1 MFVDFFIGR
10 PIFATVCALIII
22 LAGAV
27 SIPTLPL
34 AEYPDISPPKVSVTS
49 TYTGASAE
57 VVESAVTTPLEQAIN
72 GAQGIKYITSTSGN
86 DGTSTINI
94 NFDLGRDVDLAAVDV
109 QSRISSAQGRLPE
122 EVKRTGVT
130 VAKVSN
136 SFVLAIG
143 ILTPDDR
150 YSSQFLSNYADV
162 YIKDALKR
170 VKGVGD
176 VRIFGERKYSM
187 RIWLDP
193 AKLVNKGVT
202 PQDVVASIAEQNVQV
217 AAGQIGQAP
226 LPPGQLFQMSI
237 RAQGRLKNA
246 EEFENIIIRNGAAGQ
261 LVRLKDVGRAELG
274 AEDYGNVV
282 RFRGKEAVGIGVFQ
296 RPGSNAL
303 EIASGVR
310 AEMERLAQRFP
321 PGMKHEFAFD
331 TTLSVRESIKE
342 VLITLAQAIALV
354 VLVIFVF
361 LQSWRSTLIP
371 VITIPVSL
379 IGTFAVMKVLDFS
392 INTLTL
398 FGITLATGLVVDDAI
413 VVIENITRFINE
425 KHMPARQAA
434 SAAMAEVTGAVIAIS
449 LVLGAVFVPVA
460 FFPGTTGQ
468 LYKQFAL
475 TIAISVAISTFNAL
489 TLTPALSALWLKE
502 GAHGGGKFFKPINWV
517 IDSTRNFYTATL
529 SLVLKVKPLV
539 LVVFAMLI
547 GATYW
552 LSKEVPTAFI
562 PNEDVGY
569 FIVILQAPEGVS
581 VNYTLNVLKKL
592 EKELDHCP
600 EIVSSFGIAGFS
612 FSGTNPNNGIVFCSL
627 KPWHD
632 RHGDEHSLTGIIN
645 RLRGP
650 FGAITEAMVI
660 PVNPPAIQGLGNFG
674 GFAFELQDLYGT
686 DINRLAQTTM
696 QIMMQGNQDK
706 QLRGVFSTFTA
717 SSPQLIAEVLR
728 DKARAL
734 NILIGDIFSTLQIFL
749 GSQYVNDFDLGNRIY
764 RVYVQ
769 ADAMFRANPRNID
782 EFYVRSQTGQMV
794 RMSNLV
800 KIERTTAAQTINH
813 YNLFR
818 SAEVNGS
825 PAPGVSSGQAI
836 EAMENLAKR
845 VLPQGMSYEWSG
857 ISLEEKE
864 SGPQGTILFVLGIIV
879 VFLVLAAQYES
890 FVDPVIILLSVP
902 LAMMGA
908 LLAQYLRHLDN
919 DVFCQIGLVMLVGLA
934 SKNAILIV
942 EFANHLKLSGLSP
955 EEAVKG
961 ACETRFRPILMTSL
975 AFVSGILP
983 LVFATGAGAAS
994 RHSLGTAV
1002 CGGMI
1007 FSTVLSLYIV
1017 PVIYL
1022 TVGAMREKVMGRKP
1036 GAIGTGA
1043 GAGAGAGAIG
1053 SGVAGSAA
1061 ESSGPSA
1068 TGTPGSG
1075 ATPGVVEPG
1084 AEGHSD

>member
-1 MFVDFFIGR
+1 MFVDFFIRR

-22 LAGAV
+22 LAGVV

-72 GAQGIKYITSTSGN
+72 GAQSIKYITSTSGN

-193 AKLVNKGVT
+193 TKLVNKGVT
-202 PQDVVASIAEQNVQV
+202 PQDVVAAIAEQNVQV

-246 EEFENIIIRNGAAGQ
+246 EEFENIIIRNGSDGQ

-310 AEMERLAQRFP
+310 AEMERLAKRFP

-425 KHMPARQAA
+425 KHMPAREAA

-502 GAHGGGKFFKPINWV
+502 GTHGGGKFFRPINWV

-529 SLVLKVKPLV
+529 ALVLKVKPLV
-539 LVVFAMLI
+539 LIVFTLLI
-547 GATYW
+547 GGTYW

-632 RHGDEHSLTGIIN
+632 RHGEEHSLGGIIN

-686 DINRLAQTTM
+686 DISRLAQTTM
-696 QIMMQGNQDK
+696 QVMMQGNQDK

-728 DKARAL
+728 DKARAM

-769 ADAMFRANPRNID
+769 ADALFRANPRNID

-825 PAPGVSSGQAI
+825 TAPGVSSGQAI
-836 EAMENLAKR
+836 AAMESLAKR

-1022 TVGAMREKVMGRKP
+1022 TVGAIREKIMGKKAGPVAASPNISKAPAATEAHDP
-1036 GAIGTGA
+1036 GA
-1043 GAGAGAGAIG
+1043 
-1053 SGVAGSAA
+1053 
-1061 ESSGPSA
+1061 
-1068 TGTPGSG
+1068 
-1075 ATPGVVEPG
+1075 VEPG
-1084 AEGHSD
+1084 DDGHSN

>member
-34 AEYPDISPPKVSVTS
+34 AEYPDISPPKVSVTAA
-49 TYTGASAE
+49 YTGASAE

-72 GAQGIKYITSTSGN
+72 GAQNIKYITSTSGN

-136 SFVLAIG
+136 AFVLAIG

-150 YSSQFLSNYADV
+150 YSSQFLSNYSDV
-162 YIKDALKR
+162 YIKDAIKR

-193 AKLVNKGVT
+193 GKLANKGVT
-202 PQDVVASIAEQNVQV
+202 PQDVVAAIAEQNVQV

-226 LPPGQLFQMSI
+226 LPPGQMFQMSI
-237 RAQGRLKNA
+237 RAKGRLKNA
-246 EEFENIIIRNGAAGQ
+246 DEFENIIIRSGADGQ
-261 LVRLKDVGRAELG
+261 LIRLKDVGRAELG

-282 RFRGKEAVGIGVFQ
+282 RFRGKDAVGIGVFQ

-303 EIASGVR
+303 EISRGVR
-310 AEMERLAQRFP
+310 EEMDKLAKRFP

-342 VLITLAQAIALV
+342 VLITLAQAVLLV

-413 VVIENITRFINE
+413 VVIENITRFIHE
-425 KHMPARQAA
+425 KKLAPREAA
-434 SAAMAEVTGAVIAIS
+434 SQAMAEVTGAVIAIS

-502 GAHGGGKFFKPINWV
+502 GDEGGGKFFKPINWV
-517 IDSTRNFYTATL
+517 IDGCRNLYTSTLAV
-529 SLVLKVKPLV
+529 VLKLKPLV
-539 LVVFAMLI
+539 LVLFALLL

-552 LSKEVPTAFI
+552 LSKTVPTAFI

-569 FIVILQAPEGVS
+569 FIVIVQAPEGVS
-581 VNYTLNVLKKL
+581 LNYTLGVLRKL
-592 EKELDHCP
+592 ENEIDKCP
-600 EIVSSFGIAGFS
+600 EVVSSFGIAGFS

-632 RHGDEHSLTGIIN
+632 RHGYDHSLEGIIN

-650 FGAITEAMVI
+650 LGGITEAMVI
-660 PVNPPAIQGLGNFG
+660 PVSPPAIQGLGNFG

-686 DINRLAQTTM
+686 DIKQLAQVTM
-696 QIMMQGNQDK
+696 QMMMAGNQDK
-706 QLRGVFSTFTA
+706 QLSGVFSTFTA
-717 SSPQLIAEVLR
+717 SSPQLVAEVLR
-728 DKARAL
+728 DKARSL
-734 NILIGDIFSTLQIFL
+734 NILMSDVFGTLQILL
-749 GSQYVNDFDLGNRIY
+749 GSSYVNDFDLGNRIY

-769 ADAMFRANPRNID
+769 GDALFRANPRNID
-782 EFYVRSQTGQMV
+782 EYYVRSRSGEMV
-794 RMSNLV
+794 RMSNLI
-800 KIERTTAAQTINH
+800 KIERTTTAQTINH

-818 SAEVNGS
+818 SAEINGS
-825 PAPGVSSGQAI
+825 TAPGVSSGTAL
-836 EAMENLAKR
+836 EAMENVAAK

-857 ISLEEKE
+857 ISAEEKE
-864 SGPQGTILFVLGIIV
+864 SGPQATMLFLLGIIV

-902 LAMMGA
+902 LAMFGA

-942 EFANHLKLSGLSP
+942 EFANHLKKQGVEP
-955 EEAVKG
+955 EEAVRQ
-961 ACETRFRPILMTSL
+961 ACATRFRPILMTSL

-1002 CGGMI
+1002 CGGMV

-1022 TVGAMREKVMGRKP
+1022 TVGALRARV
-1036 GAIGTGA
+1036 
-1043 GAGAGAGAIG
+1043 
-1053 SGVAGSAA
+1053 
-1061 ESSGPSA
+1061 SSSSSSSSSLKKRGL
-1068 TGTPGSG
+1068 
-1075 ATPGVVEPG
+1075 
-1084 AEGHSD
+1084 

>member
-1 MFVDFFIGR
+1 MFVDFFIRR

-72 GAQGIKYITSTSGN
+72 GAQSIKYITSTSGN

-162 YIKDALKR
+162 YIKDAIKR

-187 RIWLDP
+187 RVWLDP
-193 AKLVNKGVT
+193 SRLANRGVT
-202 PQDVVASIAEQNVQV
+202 PQDVVAAVAEQNMQV

-226 LPPGQLFQMSI
+226 LPPDQMFQMSV
-237 RAQGRLKNA
+237 RARGRLKTA
-246 EEFENIIIRNGAAGQ
+246 AEFENLIIRTGIDGQ

-282 RFRGKEAVGIGVFQ
+282 RFKGKEAVGIGVFQ

-303 EIASGVR
+303 EISRGVR
-310 AEMERLAQRFP
+310 EEMEKLALRFP

-342 VLITLAQAIALV
+342 VLITLAQAIGLV

-379 IGTFAVMKVLDFS
+379 IGTFAVMKMLDFS

-413 VVIENITRFINE
+413 VVIENITRFIHE
-425 KHMPARQAA
+425 KKLGAREAA
-434 SAAMAEVTGAVIAIS
+434 SQAMAEVTGAVIAIS

-489 TLTPALSALWLKE
+489 TLTPALSALWLKS
-502 GAHGGGKFFKPINWV
+502 GDHGGGKFFKPINWV
-517 IDSTRNFYTATL
+517 IDGCRNLYTSTLGLA
-529 SLVLKVKPLV
+529 LKVKPLI
-539 LVVFAMLI
+539 LIAFTLML

-552 LSKEVPTAFI
+552 LSKTVPTAFI

-569 FIVILQAPEGVS
+569 FIIIVQAPEGVS

-592 EKELDHCP
+592 EKKLDECP

-627 KPWHD
+627 RPWHE
-632 RHGDEHSLTGIIN
+632 RHGDEHSLSGIIN

-650 FGAITEAMVI
+650 FGGITEAMVI

-686 DINRLAQTTM
+686 DIKALAGTTM
-696 QIMMQGNQDK
+696 QIMMQAAQDK
-706 QLRGVFSTFTA
+706 ELSGVFSTFTA

-734 NILIGDIFSTLQIFL
+734 NILMSDVFGTMQILL

-769 ADAMFRANPRNID
+769 ADSIFRANPRNIG
-782 EFYVRSQTGQMV
+782 EFYVRAQNGQMV
-794 RMSNLV
+794 RLSNLI
-800 KIERTTAAQTINH
+800 KLERTTAAQTINH

-825 PAPGVSSGQAI
+825 PAPGISSGEAI
-836 EAMENLAKR
+836 IAMENLAKR

-864 SGPQGTILFVLGIIV
+864 SGPQAAILFLLGIVV

-890 FVDPVIILLSVP
+890 FVDPIIILLSVP
-902 LAMMGA
+902 LAMLGA
-908 LLAQYLRHLDN
+908 LLAQHLRHLDN

-942 EFANHLKLSGLSP
+942 EFANHLKAGGMDP
-955 EEAVKG
+955 EEAVKK

-1007 FSTVLSLYIV
+1007 VSTILSLYIV

-1022 TVGAMREKVMGRKP
+1022 TVGALRDKVMGRGRRKKP
-1036 GAIGTGA
+1036 VAVAVVAPTTAPTEGA
-1043 GAGAGAGAIG
+1043 
-1053 SGVAGSAA
+1053 
-1061 ESSGPSA
+1061 SGP
-1068 TGTPGSG
+1068 GSEVL
-1075 ATPGVVEPG
+1075 VVPTAPTADEK
-1084 AEGHSD
+1084 ANL

>member
-1 MFVDFFIGR
+1 MFVDFFIRR

-22 LAGAV
+22 LAGVV

-72 GAQGIKYITSTSGN
+72 GAQSIKYITSTSGN

-193 AKLVNKGVT
+193 TKLVNKGVT
-202 PQDVVASIAEQNVQV
+202 PQDVVAAIAEQNVQV

-246 EEFENIIIRNGAAGQ
+246 EEFENIIIRNGSDGQ

-310 AEMERLAQRFP
+310 AEMERLAKRFP

-425 KHMPARQAA
+425 KHMPAREAA

-502 GAHGGGKFFKPINWV
+502 GVHGGGKFFKPINWV

-529 SLVLKVKPLV
+529 ALVLKVKPLV
-539 LVVFAMLI
+539 LIVFTLLI
-547 GATYW
+547 GGTYW

-632 RHGDEHSLTGIIN
+632 RHGEEHSLGGIIN

-686 DINRLAQTTM
+686 DISRLAQTTM
-696 QIMMQGNQDK
+696 QVMMQGNQDK

-728 DKARAL
+728 DKARAM

-769 ADAMFRANPRNID
+769 ADALFRANPRNID

-825 PAPGVSSGQAI
+825 TAPGVSSGQAI
-836 EAMENLAKR
+836 AAMESLAKR

-955 EEAVKG
+955 EDAVKG

-1022 TVGAMREKVMGRKP
+1022 TVGAIREKLMGKK
-1036 GAIGTGA
+1036 A
-1043 GAGAGAGAIG
+1043 G
-1053 SGVAGSAA
+1053 SVAGSPNTSKTPAAA
-1061 ESSGPSA
+1061 EAPA
-1068 TGTPGSG
+1068 PG
-1075 ATPGVVEPG
+1075 AVEPG
-1084 AEGHSD
+1084 YDGHSN

>member
-1 MFVDFFIGR
+1 MFVDFFIRR

-22 LAGAV
+22 LAGVV

-72 GAQGIKYITSTSGN
+72 GAQSIKYITSTSGN

-193 AKLVNKGVT
+193 TKLVNKGVA
-202 PQDVVASIAEQNVQV
+202 PQDVVAAIAEQNVQV

-246 EEFENIIIRNGAAGQ
+246 EEFENIIIRNGSDGQ

-310 AEMERLAQRFP
+310 AEMERLAKRFP

-342 VLITLAQAIALV
+342 VLITLAQAIGLV

-413 VVIENITRFINE
+413 VVIENITRFIND
-425 KHMPARQAA
+425 KHMPAREAA

-502 GAHGGGKFFKPINWV
+502 GVHGGGKFFKPINWV

-529 SLVLKVKPLV
+529 ALVLKVKPLV
-539 LVVFAMLI
+539 LIVFTLLI
-547 GATYW
+547 GGTYW

-632 RHGDEHSLTGIIN
+632 RHGEEHSLGGIIN

-686 DINRLAQTTM
+686 DISRLAQTTM
-696 QIMMQGNQDK
+696 QVMMQGNQDK

-728 DKARAL
+728 DKTRAL

-769 ADAMFRANPRNID
+769 ADALFRANPRNID

-825 PAPGVSSGQAI
+825 TAPGVSSGQAI
-836 EAMENLAKR
+836 AAMESLAKR

-1022 TVGAMREKVMGRKP
+1022 TVGAIREKIMGKK
-1036 GAIGTGA
+1036 A
-1043 GAGAGAGAIG
+1043 GP
-1053 SGVAGSAA
+1053 VAATPASTTA
-1061 ESSGPSA
+1061 EAEAPV
-1068 TGTPGSG
+1068 
-1075 ATPGVVEPG
+1075 PGVVEPG
-1084 AEGHSD
+1084 HDGHSS

>member
-1 MFVDFFIGR
+1 MFVDFFIRR

-22 LAGAV
+22 LAGVV

-72 GAQGIKYITSTSGN
+72 GAQSIKYITSTSGN

-193 AKLVNKGVT
+193 TKLVNKGVT
-202 PQDVVASIAEQNVQV
+202 PQDVVAAIAEQNVQV

-246 EEFENIIIRNGAAGQ
+246 EEFENIIIRNGSDGQ

-310 AEMERLAQRFP
+310 AEMERLAKRFP

-425 KHMPARQAA
+425 KHMPAREAA

-502 GAHGGGKFFKPINWV
+502 GVHGGGKFFKPINWV
-517 IDSTRNFYTATL
+517 IDSTRSFYTATL
-529 SLVLKVKPLV
+529 ALVLKVKPLV
-539 LVVFAMLI
+539 LIVFTLLI
-547 GATYW
+547 GGTYW

-632 RHGDEHSLTGIIN
+632 RHGEEHSLSGIIN
-645 RLRGP
+645 RLRVP

-686 DINRLAQTTM
+686 DISRLAQTTM
-696 QIMMQGNQDK
+696 QVMMQGNQDK

-728 DKARAL
+728 DKARAM

-769 ADAMFRANPRNID
+769 ADALFRANPRNID

-825 PAPGVSSGQAI
+825 TAPGVSSGQAI
-836 EAMENLAKR
+836 AAMESLAKR

-1022 TVGAMREKVMGRKP
+1022 TVGAIRDKVMGKKAEPVAAKTAKTPASADAPAP
-1036 GAIGTGA
+1036 GT
-1043 GAGAGAGAIG
+1043 
-1053 SGVAGSAA
+1053 V
-1061 ESSGPSA
+1061 ELGP
-1068 TGTPGSG
+1068 
-1075 ATPGVVEPG
+1075 
-1084 AEGHSD
+1084 EGHSN

>member
-34 AEYPDISPPKVSVTS
+34 AEYPDISPPKVSVTAA
-49 TYTGASAE
+49 YTGASAE

-72 GAQGIKYITSTSGN
+72 GAQNIKYITSTSGN

-109 QSRISSAQGRLPE
+109 QSRISSVQGRLPE

-136 SFVLAIG
+136 AFVLAIG

-150 YSSQFLSNYADV
+150 YSSQFLSNYSDV
-162 YIKDALKR
+162 YIKDAIKR

-193 AKLVNKGVT
+193 GKLANKGVT
-202 PQDVVASIAEQNVQV
+202 PQDVVAAIAEQNVQV

-226 LPPGQLFQMSI
+226 LPQGQMFQMSI
-237 RAQGRLKNA
+237 RAKGRLKNA
-246 EEFENIIIRNGAAGQ
+246 KEFENIIIRTGDGGQ
-261 LVRLKDVGRAELG
+261 LIRLKDVGRAELG

-282 RFRGKEAVGIGVFQ
+282 RFRGKDAVGIGVFQ

-303 EIASGVR
+303 EISRGVR
-310 AEMERLAQRFP
+310 AEMDKLSKRFP

-342 VLITLAQAIALV
+342 VLITLAQAVLLV

-413 VVIENITRFINE
+413 VVIENITRFIHE
-425 KHMPARQAA
+425 KKLPPREAA
-434 SAAMAEVTGAVIAIS
+434 SQAMAEVTGAVIAIS

-502 GAHGGGKFFKPINWV
+502 GVEGGGKFFRPINWV
-517 IDSTRNFYTATL
+517 IDGCRNFYTSTL
-529 SLVLKVKPLV
+529 AMVLKFKPLV
-539 LVVFAMLI
+539 LVLFAALL
-547 GATYW
+547 ACTYW
-552 LSKEVPTAFI
+552 LSKAVPTAFI
-562 PNEDVGY
+562 PEEDVGY
-569 FIVILQAPEGVS
+569 FIVIVQAPEGVS
-581 VNYTLNVLKKL
+581 LNYTLGVLRKL
-592 EKELDHCP
+592 ETEIEKCP
-600 EIVSSFGIAGFS
+600 EVVSSFGIAGFS

-632 RHGDEHSLTGIIN
+632 RHGDEHSLSGIIN

-650 FGAITEAMVI
+650 LGGITEAMVI
-660 PVNPPAIQGLGNFG
+660 PVSPPAIQGLGNFG

-686 DINRLAQTTM
+686 DIKALAQVTM
-696 QIMMQGNQDK
+696 QMMMAGNQDK
-706 QLRGVFSTFTA
+706 QLSGVFSTFTA

-728 DKARAL
+728 DKVRSL
-734 NILIGDIFSTLQIFL
+734 NILMSDVFGTLQILL
-749 GSQYVNDFDLGNRIY
+749 GSSYVNDFDLGNRIY

-769 ADAMFRANPRNID
+769 GDALFRANPRNID
-782 EFYVRSQTGQMV
+782 EYYVRSRSGEMV
-794 RMSNLV
+794 RMSNLI
-800 KIERTTAAQTINH
+800 KIERTTTAQTINH

-818 SAEVNGS
+818 SAEINGS
-825 PAPGVSSGQAI
+825 TAPGVSSGTALQ
-836 EAMENLAKR
+836 AMENVAAK

-857 ISLEEKE
+857 ISAEEKE
-864 SGPQGTILFVLGIIV
+864 SGPQATMLFLLGIIV

-902 LAMMGA
+902 LAMFGA
-908 LLAQYLRHLDN
+908 LLAQYMRHLDN

-942 EFANHLKLSGLSP
+942 EFANHLKKQGVEP
-955 EEAVKG
+955 EGAVKQ
-961 ACETRFRPILMTSL
+961 ACATRFRPILMTAL

-1002 CGGMI
+1002 CGGMV

-1022 TVGAMREKVMGRKP
+1022 TVGALRDK
-1036 GAIGTGA
+1036 I
-1043 GAGAGAGAIG
+1043 
-1053 SGVAGSAA
+1053 SGKKR
-1061 ESSGPSA
+1061 
-1068 TGTPGSG
+1068 
-1075 ATPGVVEPG
+1075 
-1084 AEGHSD
+1084 

>member
-1 MFVDFFIGR
+1 MFVDFFIRR

-49 TYTGASAE
+49 AYTGASAA

-72 GAQGIKYITSTSGN
+72 GAQSIKYITSTSGN

-150 YSSQFLSNYADV
+150 YSSQFLSNYADI

-187 RIWLDP
+187 RLWLDP
-193 AKLVNKGVT
+193 TKLVNKGVT
-202 PQDVVASIAEQNVQV
+202 PQDVVAAVGEQNVQV

-246 EEFENIIIRNGAAGQ
+246 EEFENIIIRNGSDGQ

-310 AEMERLAQRFP
+310 AEMERLSKRFP

-342 VLITLAQAIALV
+342 VLITLAQAIGLV

-425 KHMPARQAA
+425 KHMSPRQAA
-434 SAAMAEVTGAVIAIS
+434 SEAMAEVTGAVIAIS

-502 GAHGGGKFFKPINWV
+502 GEHGGGKFFKPINWV

-529 SLVLKVKPLV
+529 GLVLKVKPLV
-539 LVVFAMLI
+539 LIVFALLL
-547 GATYW
+547 GGTYW

-592 EKELDHCP
+592 EKELDKCP

-632 RHGDEHSLTGIIN
+632 RHGDEHSLGGIIN
-645 RLRGP
+645 RLRAP

-769 ADAMFRANPRNID
+769 ADSMFRANPRNID

-825 PAPGVSSGQAI
+825 TAPGVSSGQALA
-836 EAMENLAKR
+836 AMEALAKR

-864 SGPQGTILFVLGIIV
+864 SGPQGTILFMLGIIV

-942 EFANHLKLSGLSP
+942 EFANHLKLSGMSP

-1007 FSTVLSLYIV
+1007 FSTVLSLYFV

-1022 TVGAMREKVMGRKP
+1022 TVGAIRDKVSGR
-1036 GAIGTGA
+1036 AR
-1043 GAGAGAGAIG
+1043 
-1053 SGVAGSAA
+1053 VAKVAKVAEPSVAA
-1061 ESSGPSA
+1061 QAVTVDSNPD
-1068 TGTPGSG
+1068 
-1075 ATPGVVEPG
+1075 
-1084 AEGHSD
+1084 GHE

>member
-1 MFVDFFIGR
+1 MFVDFFIRR

-49 TYTGASAE
+49 AYTGASAA

-72 GAQGIKYITSTSGN
+72 GAQSIKYITSTSGN

-150 YSSQFLSNYADV
+150 YSSQFLSNYADI

-187 RIWLDP
+187 RLWLDP
-193 AKLVNKGVT
+193 TKLVNKGVT
-202 PQDVVASIAEQNVQV
+202 PQDVVAAVGEQNVQV

-246 EEFENIIIRNGAAGQ
+246 EEFENIIIRNGSDGQ

-310 AEMERLAQRFP
+310 AEMERLSKRFP

-342 VLITLAQAIALV
+342 VLITLAQAIGLV

-425 KHMPARQAA
+425 KHMSPRQAA
-434 SAAMAEVTGAVIAIS
+434 SEAMAEVTGAVIAIS

-502 GAHGGGKFFKPINWV
+502 GEHGGGKFFKPINWV

-529 SLVLKVKPLV
+529 GLVLKVKPLV
-539 LVVFAMLI
+539 LIVFALLL
-547 GATYW
+547 GGTYW

-592 EKELDHCP
+592 EKELDKCP

-632 RHGDEHSLTGIIN
+632 RHGDEHSLGGIIN
-645 RLRGP
+645 RLRAP

-769 ADAMFRANPRNID
+769 ADSMFRANPRNID

-825 PAPGVSSGQAI
+825 TAPGVSSGQALA
-836 EAMENLAKR
+836 AMEALAKR
-845 VLPQGMSYEWSG
+845 ILPQGMSYEWSG

-864 SGPQGTILFVLGIIV
+864 SGPQGTILFMLGIIV

-942 EFANHLKLSGLSP
+942 EFANHLKLSGMSP

-1007 FSTVLSLYIV
+1007 FSTVLSLYFV

-1022 TVGAMREKVMGRKP
+1022 TVEAIRDKVSGR
-1036 GAIGTGA
+1036 AR
-1043 GAGAGAGAIG
+1043 
-1053 SGVAGSAA
+1053 VAKVAKVAKVAEPSVAA
-1061 ESSGPSA
+1061 QA
-1068 TGTPGSG
+1068 VT
-1075 ATPGVVEPG
+1075 
-1084 AEGHSD
+1084 

>member
-34 AEYPDISPPKVSVTS
+34 AEYPDISPPKVSVTAA
-49 TYTGASAE
+49 YTGASAE

-72 GAQGIKYITSTSGN
+72 GAQNIKYITSTSGN

-136 SFVLAIG
+136 AFVLAIG

-150 YSSQFLSNYADV
+150 YSSQFLSNYSDV
-162 YIKDALKR
+162 YIKDAIKR

-193 AKLVNKGVT
+193 GKLANKGVT
-202 PQDVVASIAEQNVQV
+202 PQDVVAAIVEQNVQV

-226 LPPGQLFQMSI
+226 LPPGQMFQMSI
-237 RAQGRLKNA
+237 RAKGRLKNA
-246 EEFENIIIRNGAAGQ
+246 DEFENIIVRNGADGQ
-261 LVRLKDVGRAELG
+261 LIRLKDVGRAELG

-282 RFRGKEAVGIGVFQ
+282 RFRGKDAVGIGVFQ

-303 EIASGVR
+303 EISRGVR
-310 AEMERLAQRFP
+310 EEMDKLAKRFP

-342 VLITLAQAIALV
+342 VLITLAQAVLLV

-413 VVIENITRFINE
+413 VVIENITRFIHE
-425 KHMPARQAA
+425 HKLPPREAA
-434 SAAMAEVTGAVIAIS
+434 SQAMAEVTGAVIAIS

-502 GAHGGGKFFKPINWV
+502 GDEGGGKFFKPINWV
-517 IDSTRNFYTATL
+517 IDGCRNFYTSTL
-529 SLVLKVKPLV
+529 AMVLKFKPLV
-539 LVVFAMLI
+539 LVLFTLLL

-552 LSKEVPTAFI
+552 LSKAVPTAFI
-562 PNEDVGY
+562 PDEDVGY
-569 FIVILQAPEGVS
+569 FIVIVQAPEGVS
-581 VNYTLNVLKKL
+581 LNYTLGVLRKL
-592 EKELDHCP
+592 EDEIGKCP
-600 EIVSSFGIAGFS
+600 EVVSSFGIAGFS

-627 KPWHD
+627 KPWHE
-632 RHGDEHSLTGIIN
+632 RHGDEHSLKGIIN

-650 FGAITEAMVI
+650 LGGITEAMVI
-660 PVNPPAIQGLGNFG
+660 PVSPPAIQGLGNFG

-686 DINRLAQTTM
+686 DIKQLAQVTM
-696 QIMMQGNQDK
+696 QMMMAGNQDK
-706 QLRGVFSTFTA
+706 QLSGVFSTFTA

-728 DKARAL
+728 DKARSL
-734 NILIGDIFSTLQIFL
+734 NILMSDVFGTLQILL
-749 GSQYVNDFDLGNRIY
+749 GSSYVNDFDLGNRIY

-769 ADAMFRANPRNID
+769 GDALFRANPRNID
-782 EFYVRSQTGQMV
+782 EYYVRSRSGEMV

-800 KIERTTAAQTINH
+800 KIERTTTAQTINH

-818 SAEVNGS
+818 SAEINGS
-825 PAPGVSSGQAI
+825 TAPGVSSGTALQ
-836 EAMENLAKR
+836 AMENVAAK

-857 ISLEEKE
+857 ISAEEKE
-864 SGPQGTILFVLGIIV
+864 SGPQATMLFLLGIIV

-902 LAMMGA
+902 LAMFGA
-908 LLAQYLRHLDN
+908 LLAQYMRHLDN

-942 EFANHLKLSGLSP
+942 EFANHLKKQGVEP
-955 EEAVKG
+955 EEAVRQ
-961 ACETRFRPILMTSL
+961 ACATRFRPILMTSL

-983 LVFATGAGAAS
+983 LVFATGAGASS

-1022 TVGAMREKVMGRKP
+1022 TVGALRARV
-1036 GAIGTGA
+1036 
-1043 GAGAGAGAIG
+1043 
-1053 SGVAGSAA
+1053 
-1061 ESSGPSA
+1061 SSSKKR
-1068 TGTPGSG
+1068 
-1075 ATPGVVEPG
+1075 
-1084 AEGHSD
+1084 